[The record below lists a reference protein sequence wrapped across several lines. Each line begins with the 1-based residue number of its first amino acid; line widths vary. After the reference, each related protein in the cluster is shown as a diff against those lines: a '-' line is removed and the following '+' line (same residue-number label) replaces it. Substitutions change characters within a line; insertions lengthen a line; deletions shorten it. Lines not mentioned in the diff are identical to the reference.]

1 MGLGPSSLKAHKP
14 LIGNNSYVGPKI
26 SSPSVFEAGDCS
38 KKSHPGLGPSQCDL
52 AVCPLSPGKEKV
64 VVPSA
69 MLLTCSEDSSLPP
82 EVHVKPTMDTESII
96 SELSLLPEEQM
107 SVKNT
112 HTFPEPMHVADVS
125 QSPTVLVPSAV
136 ASIASPVAKDDGG
149 EKKVGMDMSL
159 VECPESSNFEGF
171 QNCCPTIRELVGD
184 LDKSWDNS
192 KDWMLQLRDGRQIVI
207 PLSLYRPPGSESD
220 CSVMEGE
227 ATTARGSSLFQH
239 HAKNKKCFV
248 CNKPTLGIFNTAHG
262 IRKRIDAEAL
272 KEEISLSASL
282 FPRMSGRWQMQLDG
296 IGENSRHWQNLRH
309 RFREHSLADPD
320 ELCDLDSYR
329 YFELILHWKRFQ
341 VRIAKAVSLSDCNKD
356 KCFHLPSPI
365 MPPSMGSVTFIGEGN
380 GSASW
385 LRLVLSP

>member
-1 MGLGPSSLKAHKP
+1 MQVVVSDSQTGNFAPTAVGGMEGRDRRINGEKQLEAKIPQGNKLRFPLWFNTILNSKQIASGTERDRRNYSWLRKGLIVEVKENCRRRVFWEHVKKGEQKSMWVSRGITAPISNSMGLGPSSLKAHKP

-149 EKKVGMDMSL
+149 EKKV
-159 VECPESSNFEGF
+159 
-171 QNCCPTIRELVGD
+171 
-184 LDKSWDNS
+184 
-192 KDWMLQLRDGRQIVI
+192 
-207 PLSLYRPPGSESD
+207 
-220 CSVMEGE
+220 
-227 ATTARGSSLFQH
+227 
-239 HAKNKKCFV
+239 
-248 CNKPTLGIFNTAHG
+248 
-262 IRKRIDAEAL
+262 
-272 KEEISLSASL
+272 
-282 FPRMSGRWQMQLDG
+282 
-296 IGENSRHWQNLRH
+296 
-309 RFREHSLADPD
+309 
-320 ELCDLDSYR
+320 
-329 YFELILHWKRFQ
+329 
-341 VRIAKAVSLSDCNKD
+341 
-356 KCFHLPSPI
+356 
-365 MPPSMGSVTFIGEGN
+365 
-380 GSASW
+380 
-385 LRLVLSP
+385 